1 MAEKEE
7 TEESKSWWDKIT
19 LDNVIS
25 AGKGAGEIYKSFL
38 GDESSEE
45 TAYLKGQVD
54 ALNKQAEEKAA
65 ADTLKIGD
73 FEIST
78 SSVLWIIGGSL
89 GLLAVAAMFNKVVR

>member
-7 TEESKSWWDKIT
+7 EKQKSWLDNIT
-19 LDNVIS
+19 LDNIIS
-25 AGKGAGEIYKSFL
+25 AGKGAGEIYNSFV
-38 GDESSEE
+38 GDDSAEE

-54 ALNKQAEEKAA
+54 TLNKQAEEKNS
-65 ADTLKIGD
+65 ADTIKIGD

-89 GLLAVAAMFNKVVR
+89 GLLVVAAMFKKVVR

>member
-1 MAEKEE
+1 MAEE
-7 TEESKSWWDKIT
+7 TSWIDTI
-19 LDNVIS
+19 VS
-25 AGKGAGEIYKSFL
+25 VGKGAGEIYNSFT
-38 GDESSEE
+38 GDESAEE

-89 GLLAVAAMFNKVVR
+89 GLLAVAAMFNKVLR

>member
-1 MAEKEE
+1 MAEN
-7 TEESKSWWDKIT
+7 ESNSSSWWDT
-19 LDNVIS
+19 FVS
-25 AGKGAGEIYKSFL
+25 VGKGAGEIYNAFT
-38 GDESSEE
+38 GDENAEE

-54 ALNKQAEEKAA
+54 ALNKQAEEKNA
-65 ADTLKIGD
+65 ADTIKIGD